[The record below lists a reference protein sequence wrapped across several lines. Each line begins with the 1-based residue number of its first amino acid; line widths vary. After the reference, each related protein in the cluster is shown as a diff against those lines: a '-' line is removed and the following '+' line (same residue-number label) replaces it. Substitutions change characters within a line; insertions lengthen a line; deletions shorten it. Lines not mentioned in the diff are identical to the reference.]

1 MTMQVSDDAVLLAG
15 LALAHAAWSLSGAP
29 EGELLCPLAFV
40 QEGEAFKLIRFE
52 ADSQEVAI
60 REAKS
65 FLNGEGMTKD
75 GWAFA
80 REGLMRESNGPS
92 VDVIS
97 VDAWAQGME
106 KPFVLVQQFRPA
118 AAGRFAI
125 VGAPALAIDG
135 VEQHRDGVRALVERL
150 QDGIRGHPSAGA
162 LWDGWRS
169 D

>member
-1 MTMQVSDDAVLLAG
+1 VRVADDAVLLAG
-15 LALAHAAWSLSGAP
+15 WALAHAAWSLSDAP
-29 EGELLCPLAFV
+29 EGERLCPLAFV

-65 FLNGEGMTKD
+65 FLAGEGATKD

-80 REGLMRESNGPS
+80 REGLMRDPNGLS
-92 VDVIS
+92 GDVIS

-106 KPFVLVQQFRPA
+106 SPIVFVQHFRSA
-118 AAGRFAI
+118 ATGRFALI
-125 VGAPALAIDG
+125 GEPILAIEG
-135 VEQHRDGVRALVERL
+135 VEQRGDGVRAHLDRL
-150 QDGIRGHPSAGA
+150 REGIRQHPSAGE

-169 D
+169 G